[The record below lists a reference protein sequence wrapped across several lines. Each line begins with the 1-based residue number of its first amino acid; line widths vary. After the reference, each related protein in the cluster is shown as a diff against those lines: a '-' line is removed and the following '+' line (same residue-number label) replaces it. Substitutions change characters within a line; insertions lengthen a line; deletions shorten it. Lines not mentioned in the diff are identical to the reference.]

1 MKNEILLTTK
11 LGNAEIVFQKFWLGK
26 TIETTGWVSS
36 IEVVL
41 AYPPQDRQ
49 EDMLHQRSEAVLL
62 ILISLAQAVV
72 HYRLRR

>member
-11 LGNAEIVFQKFWLGK
+11 LGNAEIVFQKFWLGRC
-26 TIETTGWVSS
+26 S